1 MGLGSRNRV
10 KKCKTAFFQYSQ
22 FWIFQGLFP
31 KILSPNPHPKC
42 LKRSCEVGVPLEWA
56 RTKASRFG
64 RVYQTCLV
72 RLGHYT
78 FPSLSVL
85 VPKERA
91 RRPLSNHRAQ
101 FSNILCQQASEP
113 ITMALSTGVIVNN
126 CRQARHV
133 VRMLAADW
141 TRAHALAR
149 RPFLKGQT
157 SAGFSNARWG
167 LSRSH
172 VQ

>member
-1 MGLGSRNRV
+1 
-10 KKCKTAFFQYSQ
+10 
-22 FWIFQGLFP
+22 
-31 KILSPNPHPKC
+31 
-42 LKRSCEVGVPLEWA
+42 
-56 RTKASRFG
+56 
-64 RVYQTCLV
+64 
-72 RLGHYT
+72 
-78 FPSLSVL
+78 
-85 VPKERA
+85 
-91 RRPLSNHRAQ
+91 
-101 FSNILCQQASEP
+101 
-113 ITMALSTGVIVNN
+113 MALSTGVIVNN

-157 SAGFSNARWG
+157 STGFSNARWG

>member
-10 KKCKTAFFQYSQ
+10 KKWKTTFFNILNLGY
-22 FWIFQGLFP
+22 FKVIP

-42 LKRSCEVGVPLEWA
+42 LKLSCEVGVPLEWA

-64 RVYQTCLV
+64 RFYQTCLV

-85 VPKERA
+85 VPTERA
-91 RRPLSNHRAQ
+91 RLPLSNHRAQ
-101 FSNILCQQASEP
+101 FSNILCQQAPEP

-157 SAGFSNARWG
+157 SAGFSNACWG

>member
-1 MGLGSRNRV
+1 MENG
-10 KKCKTAFFQYSQ
+10 FFQYSQ
-22 FWIFQGLFP
+22 SSIFQGLFP

-64 RVYQTCLV
+64 RFYQTCLV

-85 VPKERA
+85 VPTERA
-91 RRPLSNHRAQ
+91 QRPLSNHRAQ

>member
-1 MGLGSRNRV
+1 MENG
-10 KKCKTAFFQYSQ
+10 FFQYSQ
-22 FWIFQGLFP
+22 SWIFQGLFP

-64 RVYQTCLV
+64 RFYQTCLV

-85 VPKERA
+85 VPTERA

-101 FSNILCQQASEP
+101 FSNILCQQGSEP
-113 ITMALSTGVIVNN
+113 ITMALSTGVIEPEEDPPDPVEDEDEPLIITDPVEKILQDEWDMCEN
-126 CRQARHV
+126 
-133 VRMLAADW
+133 
-141 TRAHALAR
+141 
-149 RPFLKGQT
+149 FK
-157 SAGFSNARWG
+157 
-167 LSRSH
+167 
-172 VQ
+172 

>member
-1 MGLGSRNRV
+1 MKSAYRLSGLEQKRLASV
-10 KKCKTAFFQYSQ
+10 VFIKLVWFAWAIIPSPASQ
-22 FWIFQGLFP
+22 FW
-31 KILSPNPHPKC
+31 
-42 LKRSCEVGVPLEWA
+42 
-56 RTKASRFG
+56 
-64 RVYQTCLV
+64 YQ
-72 RLGHYT
+72 R
-78 FPSLSVL
+78 
-85 VPKERA
+85 KERDVLCPITGLNFQISYVS
-91 RRPLSNHRAQ
+91 RPHSKK
-101 FSNILCQQASEP
+101 

-141 TRAHALAR
+141 TRAHALAQ

>member
-1 MGLGSRNRV
+1 MENG
-10 KKCKTAFFQYSQ
+10 FFQYSQ
-22 FWIFQGLFP
+22 SWIFQGLFP

-64 RVYQTCLV
+64 RFYQICLV
-72 RLGHYT
+72 RLGHYV
-78 FPSLSVL
+78 PSPASRFWYQR
-85 VPKERA
+85 KERDVLC
-91 RRPLSNHRAQ
+91 PITGLNSK
-101 FSNILCQQASEP
+101 ILCQQDSEP
-113 ITMALSTGVIVNN
+113 ITMALSRGVIVNN
-126 CRQARHV
+126 CRQACHV

-141 TRAHALAR
+141 TRANALAR